1 MTLEEAKVYKDK
13 SANSENSYLDTYLN
27 FIYDGIKS
35 CIDNNKDSCSVK
47 FTIYQIRDNNL
58 SDTILIAGEGNV
70 CDSCINRYTVADIAK
85 ELNSNGYNIDVTLFG
100 ADDSYNLDLEE
111 FIRCFETLD
120 TKDKFFVDTLIYE
133 LKVSGW

>member
-1 MTLEEAKVYKDK
+1 MTLEEAKVYKDRDR
-13 SANSENSYLDTYLN
+13 NSENKYLN

-35 CIDNNKDSCSVK
+35 CIDNNNDSCSVE

-58 SDTILIAGEGNV
+58 SDIILIVGEGNV

-85 ELNSNGYNIDVTLFG
+85 ELNSNGYNINVTLFR
-100 ADDSYNLDLEE
+100 ADDSYNIDLDE

-120 TKDKFFVDTLIYE
+120 IKDKFFVDTLIYE
-133 LKVSGW
+133 LKVSGWN

>member
-13 SANSENSYLDTYLN
+13 SENSEDSYLDKYLN

-47 FTIYQIRDNNL
+47 FTIYQIRYNNL
-58 SDTILIAGEGNV
+58 SDTILIVGEGNV

-100 ADDSYNLDLEE
+100 ADDSYNLDLDE

-120 TKDKFFVDTLIYE
+120 TKDKFFTDTLIYE

>member
-13 SANSENSYLDTYLN
+13 STKSANSYLDKYLN

-35 CIDNNKDSCSVK
+35 CIDNNNDSCSVK

-58 SDTILIAGEGNV
+58 SDITLIVGEGNV
-70 CDSCINRYTVADIAK
+70 CDSCINRYTVADIVK
-85 ELNSNGYNIDVTLFG
+85 EINSNRYNIDVTLFS
-100 ADDSYNLDLEE
+100 ADDSYNLDLDE

-120 TKDKFFVDTLIYE
+120 TKDKFFADTLIYE

>member
-1 MTLEEAKVYKDK
+1 MTLEEAKDYKAK
-13 SANSENSYLDTYLN
+13 SKDSYINKYLN

-35 CIDNNKDSCSVK
+35 CIDNNNDSLSVE

-58 SDTILIAGEGNV
+58 SDIILIAGEGNV

-85 ELNSNGYNIDVTLFG
+85 ELKSNGYNINVTLFR
-100 ADDSYNLDLEE
+100 ADDSYNIDLDE

-120 TKDKFFVDTLIYE
+120 IKDKFFVDTLIYE
-133 LKVSGW
+133 LKVSGWN